1 MSQATVRR
9 LAVAALLLAAAIFGS
24 TYVVLKILVDRIPP
38 TDVMA
43 IRFTIAAVFMVI
55 VAPQSLKMS
64 RRTLKQGTIMGL
76 LFGIAGV
83 LQGYG
88 IADTSASIAGF
99 ITGMYVVFTP
109 LLAALFGLA
118 KVRLYTWLAVI
129 LAGIG
134 LASLSYDPQAG
145 GISIGAV
152 LVLISAIGYAA
163 HIVVTGHAS
172 SPQTVLS
179 LATVQA
185 IVMALVCLALAAPDR
200 IVLPSRGIDWLCLA
214 YLGILGGAVTTLLQT
229 WGQIH
234 VDATSSA
241 IILCS
246 EPLWSAIIAMGMGL
260 ETLSPR
266 ITFGGIVIVGAMLLT
281 SVSGRRSTPIRRA

>member
-9 LAVAALLLAAAIFGS
+9 LAVAALLVAAAIFGS
-24 TYVVLKILVDRIPP
+24 TYVVLKILVDHIPP
-38 TDVMA
+38 SDVMA
-43 IRFTIAAVFMVI
+43 MRFTIAAIFMVI
-55 VAPQSLKMS
+55 VAPKSLKMD
-64 RRTLKQGTIMGL
+64 RKTLKQGAIMGL
-76 LFGIAGV
+76 LLGLAGV
-83 LQGYG
+83 LQAYG
-88 IADTSASIAGF
+88 IADTSASVAGF

-109 LLAALFGLA
+109 LLAALFGVA

-134 LASLSYDPQAG
+134 LASLSYDPEAG
-145 GISIGAV
+145 GISLGAV
-152 LVLISAIGYAA
+152 LVLVSAVGYAA

-172 SPQTVLS
+172 TPKKVLS

-185 IVMALVCLALAAPDR
+185 IIMALVCLALAAPDG
-200 IVLPSRGIDWLCLA
+200 IVLPTSGVDWLWLA

-234 VDATSSA
+234 VDPTSSA

-246 EPLWSAIIAMGMGL
+246 EPLWSAMIAVVMGL

-266 ITFGGIVIVGAMLLT
+266 ITFGGIIIVGAMLLT
-281 SVSGRRSTPIRRA
+281 SVSGRRSTRIHRA